1 MVSPDPS
8 AIRWP
13 LEVRILSLNFVTESP
28 RTILDLEWV
37 LSQEKEQRQD
47 GS

>member
-1 MVSPDPS
+1 MVSPDAS

-13 LEVRILSLNFVTESP
+13 LEVRILSLSFVTESP
-28 RTILDLEWV
+28 RAILDLEWV
-37 LSQEKEQRQD
+37 LSQEKEHRQD